1 MAIKYEPYPASVI
14 DGQAVLDNFQR
25 TRRTLFYR
33 NSDGIGKRLMR
44 GMPLYDVKSTESI
57 NGGSKDN
64 MLIQG
69 ECLTTCAYLK
79 ANNIKVD
86 LVYIDPPFASGADYA
101 KKVFLRNPQYTKG
114 AEFEKDT
121 LGYTESSMLS
131 F

>member
-44 GMPLYDVKSTESI
+44 GMPLYDVISTESI

-69 ECLTTCAYLK
+69 ECYGTNPLK
-79 ANNIKVD
+79 IPN
-86 LVYIDPPFASGADYA
+86 
-101 KKVFLRNPQYTKG
+101 
-114 AEFEKDT
+114 
-121 LGYTESSMLS
+121 
-131 F
+131 